1 MAPHLSLLISVA
13 IIVMCMQMNQQ
24 SINRFILI
32 ESVSRHRGSQ
42 CESGVMTDTSRTKE
56 TKEIE
61 ILFEYQGHRKCKRSK
76 ILESIEKS
84 LVDLVGLP
92 QSSASPVTAVKVHT
106 LQSSRR
112 VRGKPGKKYYLL
124 QRYVKDWSAFINVD
138 SLEQVRNRDTLTI
151 AQTVALN
158 STNESKRTESAE
170 ESADRKG
177 KVSS

>member
-1 MAPHLSLLISVA
+1 
-13 IIVMCMQMNQQ
+13 
-24 SINRFILI
+24 
-32 ESVSRHRGSQ
+32 
-42 CESGVMTDTSRTKE
+42 MTDTSRTKE
-56 TKEIE
+56 KEIE
-61 ILFEYQGHRKCKRSK
+61 ILFEYQGHRSILKCKRSK